1 MMLSDCIVCVYLFTQ
16 GINCKP
22 CKHNS
27 VQSSYHNFKGCVLW
41 SIPFKQSK
49 TDTFRQG
56 KNYAYFGSLI

>member
-16 GINCKP
+16 GINCK
-22 CKHNS
+22 
-27 VQSSYHNFKGCVLW
+27 QSSYHNFKGCVLW
-41 SIPFKQSK
+41 SIPFKWSK